1 MTGKRHNWHRAWS
14 RLPNGRLRHISGA
27 EFVVVSGNGFKDINA
42 APETLAEYQAYE
54 LARGVPLLDLAYD
67 EDSTA
72 EVDMNIVCA
81 GSGEFIEVQGTAEG
95 APFDRG
101 QLNELLDLGQLGCA
115 ELAILQQDALSE
127 GKTA

>member
-54 LARGVPLLDLAYD
+54 LARGVPLHDLAQRLMRLAR
-67 EDSTA
+67 E
-72 EVDMNIVCA
+72 A
-81 GSGEFIEVQGTAEG
+81 GQWLERNPG
-95 APFDRG
+95 
-101 QLNELLDLGQLGCA
+101 
-115 ELAILQQDALSE
+115 
-127 GKTA
+127 

>member
-54 LARGVPLLDLAYD
+54 LARGVPLHDLAQRLMRLAR
-67 EDSTA
+67 EAGEWA
-72 EVDMNIVCA
+72 ERNT
-81 GSGEFIEVQGTAEG
+81 Q
-95 APFDRG
+95 
-101 QLNELLDLGQLGCA
+101 
-115 ELAILQQDALSE
+115 
-127 GKTA
+127 